1 MKWSN
6 ILLIVGLLAL
16 LAGAILSVMKMQPYS
31 DYVLVAGAVLVI
43 FRGAV
48 KNRESE
54 KWQRKGENNET
65 YNNQGYSS
73 RIERFCFHG

>member
-6 ILLIVGLLAL
+6 ILLIVGLVAL
-16 LAGAILSVMKMQPYS
+16 LTGAVLSIMKIQPYS

-48 KNRESE
+48 RNRERVDSDNKKSSE
-54 KWQRKGENNET
+54 
-65 YNNQGYSS
+65 
-73 RIERFCFHG
+73 

>member
-6 ILLIVGLLAL
+6 ILLIVGLVAL
-16 LAGAILSVMKMQPYS
+16 LTGAVLSVMKIQPYS

-48 KNRESE
+48 HNRE
-54 KWQRKGENNET
+54 RLD
-65 YNNQGYSS
+65 SS
-73 RIERFCFHG
+73 NKKE

>member
-6 ILLIVGLLAL
+6 ILLIVGLVAL
-16 LAGAILSVMKMQPYS
+16 LTGAVLSVMRIQPYS

-48 KNRESE
+48 RNRERVDSDNKKSSE
-54 KWQRKGENNET
+54 
-65 YNNQGYSS
+65 
-73 RIERFCFHG
+73 